1 MNKYILICLLIA
13 LQNTSAQTNSGLAEE
28 FLKLDNYLKNVK
40 QSPEER
46 KKILESNIINSV
58 KTTLSHKF
66 NDPKKELKD
75 LKIQDIQSERK
86 EGTNQLFIKYK
97 NFYIAYTFYSD
108 PEVYLAS
115 PVEEKV
121 LEKPANADLNAAHE
135 EKQSVI
141 AK

>member
-121 LEKPANADLNAAHE
+121 
-135 EKQSVI
+135 
-141 AK
+141 